1 MEEIVSIKEDLF
13 DIENSEYEG
22 FIIETNK
29 QKIYIGV
36 DAYQY
41 CCESFGALISEDNIN
56 KFIGAELLNIKITD
70 NELKSYDFLE
80 NLFEGG
86 TMFVDIETNKG
97 VFQIAVYNIHNGY
110 YGHEAIVKS
119 EKLNYECY
127 I

>member
-13 DIENSEYEG
+13 DIRNSEYEG
-22 FIIETNK
+22 FIIATNK

-36 DAYQY
+36 SAYRC
-41 CCESFGALISEDNIN
+41 CCESFGALISEDDID
-56 KFIGAELLNIKITD
+56 KFIEAELLNIKITD
-70 NELKSYDFLE
+70 TELKSYDFLE

-110 YGHEAIVKS
+110 YGHAAIVKS
-119 EKLNYECY
+119 EKLNYENF